1 MIRQNLYRY
10 HAFGLRIASEI
21 PMLSREPEETGHAP
35 ESDIVIEY
43 GSLDELWAEWSA
55 ESEDKYLV
63 KGNDV
68 LFRIAETAVYYVQ
81 NGRKITVSPV
91 GEPDL
96 DRIRLYL
103 DGYGISALLLQR
115 KVLPIHGTAFVMNGK
130 AYVIIGSSGAGKSTL
145 AKALLDLGCE
155 FLSDDIVP
163 ISCAEDGAFV
173 MPALPEQLLWEESV
187 QALGMDS
194 GRLHPLYKRGKSAE
208 KADPKEPHRQKYA
221 VPVRQLCRKP
231 LPLGGM
237 FELVKSAAGTEP
249 SVQEQSKA
257 LQLKALLRHTFN
269 RALVPPLGLQ
279 EWHFTEASGIA
290 RSAHMWRL
298 ERPADAFTAP
308 ELASLVMDRGN

>member
-21 PMLSREPEETGHAP
+21 PMLSREPEEAGHVP

-43 GSLDELWAEWSA
+43 GNLDELWAEWSA
-55 ESEDKYLV
+55 ESDDKYIV

-68 LFRIAETAVYYVQ
+68 LFCIAETAVYYVQ
-81 NGRKITVSPV
+81 NGRKITVSPI

-103 DGYGISALLLQR
+103 DGYGMSALLLQR
-115 KVLPIHGTAFVMNGK
+115 KVLPIHGTAVVMNGK

-163 ISCAEDGAFV
+163 ISCAEDGAAFV
-173 MPALPEQLLWEESV
+173 MPALPEQLLWEESLH
-187 QALGMDS
+187 AFGMDS
-194 GRLHPLYKRGKSAE
+194 ERLHPLYKRGKAAE
-208 KADPKEPHRQKYA
+208 KADSKGPNRQKYA

-237 FELVKSAAGTEP
+237 FELVKSAATEP
-249 SVQEQSKA
+249 TVQEQSKA
-257 LQLKALLRHTFN
+257 LQLKVLLRHTFN

-279 EWHFTEASGIA
+279 AWHFAEASGIA